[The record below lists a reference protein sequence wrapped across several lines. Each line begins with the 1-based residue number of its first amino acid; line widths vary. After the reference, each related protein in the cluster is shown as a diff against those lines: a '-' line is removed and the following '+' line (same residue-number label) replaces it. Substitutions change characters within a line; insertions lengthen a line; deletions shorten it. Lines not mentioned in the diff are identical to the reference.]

1 MDRATTLTYFN
12 ADETV
17 RDSVD
22 LLESSILSSPGST
35 GFKIVVDNKSSYP
48 WVLRFDDEKDRDY
61 WLSALSYHK
70 AYGLSKVPRVHM
82 GYLSKKGHIV
92 RSWKRRFFIL
102 ESTPSRSTLQ
112 YYKGQAEDPPYGDG
126 FKGKLDIQ
134 HYDILPGGGGVYR
147 PSVDG
152 YVDDDGGEEDT
163 EDDGDD
169 DEDGDEDGRSGVTGQ
184 DMLNDDPQLLIT
196 LKENVKKHA
205 LYKKYRLRCSTV
217 EEKEAWVSAL
227 EAHKAYYALRNPV
240 ESTGEEAKSSA
251 P

>member
-17 RDSVD
+17 RDMVD
-22 LLESSILSSPGST
+22 VLESSILSSPGST

-92 RSWKRRFFIL
+92 RSWRKRFFIL

-112 YYKGQAEDPPYGDG
+112 YYMRQAEDPPYGDG
-126 FKGKLDIQ
+126 LKGKLDIAN
-134 HYDILPGGGGVYR
+134 YNVFPGGGGGYT
-147 PSVDG
+147 SVDG
-152 YVDDDGGEEDT
+152 YVDDGGGEDS
-163 EDDGDD
+163 EDDVDD
-169 DEDGDEDGRSGVTGQ
+169 DDDGDEDRRSGVTGQ

-196 LKENVKKHA
+196 LQESIKKHA
-205 LYKKYRLRCSTV
+205 LYKKYRLRCDTM

-227 EAHKAYYALRNPV
+227 EAHKAYYALRHPAENTI
-240 ESTGEEAKSSA
+240 EDDKNSA
-251 P
+251 S